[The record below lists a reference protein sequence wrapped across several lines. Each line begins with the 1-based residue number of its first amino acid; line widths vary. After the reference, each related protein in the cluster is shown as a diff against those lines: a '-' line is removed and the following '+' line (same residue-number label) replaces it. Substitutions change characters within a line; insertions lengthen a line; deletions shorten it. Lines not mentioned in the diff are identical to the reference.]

1 MQAKPLPNITDPAG
15 TRPRRRRLPRLAA
28 VAVAVVTLAT
38 THAAA
43 WIWLTGELRDGVAA
57 WAALRRAEG
66 WQVGHGPPARGGWPF
81 AVALTV
87 PDVALRRA
95 GTGWQAETVALTL
108 AWPGL
113 DRLRVAPAGR
123 QALELD
129 GTVMPMAAEGLVADL
144 PLGRDALGIAGLPR
158 DAALRAERLS
168 LDLPAGPVALA
179 ALRLDLASSD
189 GLRPGDPLA
198 ALRGMAASLTLPPAL
213 AALPG
218 LAVLGP
224 RLDRLSLDVAVSGPW
239 PGLSGSPSARAARWR
254 DGGGT
259 LELRGLAF
267 GWGAANASATATFA
281 LDAVLQPAGAG
292 TLRLAGGAAVLEAA
306 REAGMIG
313 RREVA
318 TAQMLLAMMQRV
330 PPEGGPPRLE
340 VPLVLEQRTLVLAG
354 LTLLRLPGLAWPTG
368 VR

>member
-1 MQAKPLPNITDPAG
+1 MPAKPLPNIADPAG
-15 TRPRRRRLPRLAA
+15 TRPRRRRLRRLAAAA
-28 VAVAVVTLAT
+28 VAVVALAT

-87 PDVALRRA
+87 PDVALRA
-95 GTGWQAETVALTL
+95 
-108 AWPGL
+108 
-113 DRLRVAPAGR
+113 DRL
-123 QALELD
+123 
-129 GTVMPMAAEGLVADL
+129 GLY
-144 PLGRDALGIAGLPR
+144 
-158 DAALRAERLS
+158 
-168 LDLPAGPVALA
+168 LPAGPVALA
-179 ALRLDLASSD
+179 ALRLDLASGD

-198 ALRGMAASLTLPPAL
+198 ALHGVAASLTLPPAL

-224 RLDRLSLDVAVSGPW
+224 RLDRLSLDMAVSGPW
-239 PGLSGSPSARAARWR
+239 PGLAGGPAARAARWR

-267 GWGAANASATATFA
+267 DWGAASASAAATFA
-281 LDAVLQPAGAG
+281 LDAALQPAGAG

-318 TAQMLLAMMQRV
+318 TAQMLLPMMQRV

-354 LTLLRLPGLAWPTG
+354 LTLLRLPGLAWPIG